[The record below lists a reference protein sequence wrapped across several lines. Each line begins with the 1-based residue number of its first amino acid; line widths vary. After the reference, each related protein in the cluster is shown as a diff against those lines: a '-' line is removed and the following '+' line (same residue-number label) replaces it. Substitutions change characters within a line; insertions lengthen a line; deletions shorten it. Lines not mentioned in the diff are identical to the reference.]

1 VPLRRN
7 PVLHSKLHLRGAA
20 NNTGRTART
29 ASSASSSPPLP
40 VLLLTRTVHQRD
52 TVAVCCG
59 QAFSCGIRP
68 GMTLAHAKALLP
80 ENLPASSLIIEP
92 HHPNRD
98 TAALRHLA
106 AWCARMAPLV
116 GLAPESALQP
126 ASAQREHSPD
136 TLIMDITGCERL
148 YPDPSALIR
157 RVRATLLRRFGI
169 HARVASAP
177 TLAAAWALARYGPHT
192 GFVLSPDQ
200 GQSISDCIRQA
211 VHPLPVAALRV
222 AQAALLSLHDVGIH
236 TVEHLLALPRRSI
249 ALRYGQATLTR
260 IDQLF
265 GDLVETIV
273 PIRPEP
279 PPQAE
284 RVFDGPVADIGVV
297 TRTTHGLLAELVTA
311 LDTRHKG
318 LRTLQ
323 LTMERLDVSSRTHVQ
338 HTIRLARPSR
348 SLRHIWA
355 LLEDKVQATQLA
367 FGVERITLVAVAIG
381 KVKPSTLALQQVAGR
396 VGEKMAADIGSK
408 HTDSDTPRSLPPVDE
423 TALGELL
430 DTLHTRLGPQRV
442 MQAVPISGRGL
453 GRSGLLVPASGD
465 ITTSRFEVPVTS
477 SARPPILLASAEH
490 ASVMALVPDG
500 PPVRIGWRGR
510 THTII
515 DFRGPERLA
524 DAAAAWW
531 AGSSIDTVAGSEHA
545 LRDAPRELLLPA
557 DSDLFRIQ
565 LESGLWLWLQRDNNA
580 QANARWLVRGIWL

>member
-1 VPLRRN
+1 M
-7 PVLHSKLHLRGAA
+7 
-20 NNTGRTART
+20 
-29 ASSASSSPPLP
+29 
-40 VLLLTRTVHQRD
+40 LLTRTIHQRD
-52 TVAVCCG
+52 TVAVCC
-59 QAFSCGIRP
+59 ARALSCGIRP

-80 ENLPASSLIIEP
+80 ENLPASALIIEP
-92 HHPNRD
+92 HHPQRD
-98 TAALRHLA
+98 TAALKHLA
-106 AWCARMAPLV
+106 AWCARMAPVV
-116 GLAPESALQP
+116 GLAPDAAMPS
-126 ASAQREHSPD
+126 ASAAQHDHSPD
-136 TLIMDITGCERL
+136 TLVMDITGCERL
-148 YPDPSALIR
+148 YPDPSALVR
-157 RVRATLLRRFGI
+157 RVRATLLYRFGI

-177 TLAAAWALARYGPHT
+177 TLAAAWALARYGPHV
-192 GFVLSPDQ
+192 GFVLSP
-200 GQSISDCIRQA
+200 GPAQSISDCIRQA
-211 VHPLPVAALRV
+211 VYPLPVAALRV

-249 ALRYGQATLTR
+249 AMRYGQSTLTR

-297 TRTTHGLLAELVTA
+297 SHITHSLLAELVAA
-311 LDTRHKG
+311 LDARHKG
-318 LRTLQ
+318 VRTLQ

-367 FGVERITLVAVAIG
+367 FGIERITLVAVAIG
-381 KVKPSTLALQQVAGR
+381 KVKPSNLTLQQVAGR
-396 VGEKMAADIGSK
+396 VGAKNTGQGNAPC
-408 HTDSDTPRSLPPVDE
+408 DSDATRSLPPVDE

-430 DTLHTRLGPQRV
+430 DTLHTRLGPQHV

-453 GRSGLLVPASGD
+453 ACSGLLVPASGNS
-465 ITTSRFEVPVTS
+465 TAARFEVPVTNS
-477 SARPPILLASAEH
+477 PRPPILLASPEH

-500 PPVRIGWRGR
+500 PPMRIGWRGR

-524 DAAAAWW
+524 DTTIAWW
-531 AGSSIDTVAGSEHA
+531 AGPTIGTVSGDEHA

-565 LESGLWLWLQRDNNA
+565 LDTGLWLWLQRDNNA
-580 QANARWLVRGIWL
+580 QANDRWLVRGIWL

>member
-1 VPLRRN
+1 M
-7 PVLHSKLHLRGAA
+7 
-20 NNTGRTART
+20 
-29 ASSASSSPPLP
+29 
-40 VLLLTRTVHQRD
+40 LLLTRTVHQRD

-59 QAFSCGIRP
+59 RAFSCGIRP
-68 GMTLAHAKALLP
+68 GMTLAHARALLP

-126 ASAQREHSPD
+126 TSKQPEHSPD
-136 TLIMDITGCERL
+136 TLVMDITGCQRL
-148 YPDPSALIR
+148 YPDPSALVR
-157 RVRATLLRRFGI
+157 RVRATLLHRFGI

-177 TLAAAWALARYGPHT
+177 TLAAAWALARYGPHI
-192 GFVLSPDQ
+192 GFVLAPQ
-200 GQSISDCIRQA
+200 PGQSISDCIRQA

-279 PPQAE
+279 PPQVE
-284 RVFDGPVADIGVV
+284 RVFDGPVADIGIV
-297 TRTTHGLLAELVTA
+297 THVTHGLLTELVTT

-323 LTMERLDVSSRTHVQ
+323 LTMERLDVSSRTKVQ

-381 KVKPSTLALQQVAGR
+381 KVKPSTLTLQQVAGR
-396 VGEKMAADIGSK
+396 VGTSVGEETAANMDSRP
-408 HTDSDTPRSLPPVDE
+408 TDSDALRSLPPVDE

-430 DTLHTRLGPQRV
+430 DTLHTRLGPQHV
-442 MQAVPISGRGL
+442 MHAVPISGQGL
-453 GRSGLLVPASGD
+453 GRSGLLVPASGH
-465 ITTSRFEVPVTS
+465 IAPSRFEVPVTS

-500 PPVRIGWRGR
+500 PPMRIGWRGR

-524 DAAAAWW
+524 DATTAWW
-531 AGSSIDTVAGSEHA
+531 AGPTIGSVAGDEHA

-565 LESGLWLWLQRDNNA
+565 LETGLWLWLQRDNNA